1 MSDKKK
7 PDYYSLSEAYD
18 EMKYSFGAKD
28 KTVAGLKLFA
38 KGLFNTGKAILNEGE
53 EMKEKSNKRND

>member
-1 MSDKKK
+1 MSDEKK
-7 PDYYSLSEAYD
+7 PEYYSLSEAYD

-38 KGLFNTGKAILNEGE
+38 KGIFNTGKAILNESA